1 HMLDCLRN
9 TPRLLVDLSQVS
21 YIDSSGVAIL
31 VEAYQLSKLQGSE
44 FALVGVSEAAGNV
57 LQLAR
62 LDMVFPIYD
71 SLAQRLQNDSV

>member
-1 HMLDCLRN
+1 MMPYLSEQKHGFMVIYLSGDIDLSTSPEARTHMLDCLRN

-44 FALVGVSEAAGNV
+44 FALV
-57 LQLAR
+57 
-62 LDMVFPIYD
+62 
-71 SLAQRLQNDSV
+71 